1 MATYL
6 ETQNRI
12 ANELNRSGLTAE
24 IKLAILSAVEY
35 YKRRR
40 WPWNEYS
47 TTLTC
52 VIGTEYVALPT
63 DFVELDKLQVTVGGQ
78 KRPLFQR
85 DYSQI
90 VDWRANSS
98 NGEPTDFAL
107 WQNRIELFRVPNDTY
122 TLTIHYI
129 RSLAVLNADA
139 DENAWLTDAEELIRL
154 HAKKDLYANKIRDT
168 RSAQDMQ
175 ALEDSALLRMES
187 WHQRRTATGRTRA
200 YYL

>member
-12 ANELNRSGLTAE
+12 ANEINRSNLTAE
-24 IKLAILSAVEY
+24 IKLAILSAIEY
-35 YKRRR
+35 YKKRR

-47 TTLTC
+47 DTLTC
-52 VIGTEYVALPT
+52 VTDTEYVALPS
-63 DFVELDKLQVTVGGQ
+63 DFVDLDKLQITVGGQ
-78 KRPLFQR
+78 KRPLFSR

-98 NGEPTDFAL
+98 SGEPTDFAL
-107 WQNRIELFRVPNDTY
+107 WQNRIELYRVPNDTY
-122 TLTIHYI
+122 TLTIHYV
-129 RSLAVLNADA
+129 RSLTALSDDA

-154 HAKKDLYANKIRDT
+154 HAKKDLYANRIRDT
-168 RSAQDMQ
+168 RAAQDMQ
-175 ALEDSALLRMES
+175 ALEDSALFRLES
-187 WHQRRTATGRTRA
+187 WHQRRTGTGRTRA